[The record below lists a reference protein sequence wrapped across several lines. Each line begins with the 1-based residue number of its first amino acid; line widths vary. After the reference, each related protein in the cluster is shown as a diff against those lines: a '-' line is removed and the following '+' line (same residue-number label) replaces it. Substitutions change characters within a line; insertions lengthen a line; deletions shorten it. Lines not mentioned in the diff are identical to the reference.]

1 MTKALAK
8 MGLTVNPLQTPLY
21 MTLKGG
27 EAEEIISALSNL
39 QNARD
44 AWKFYVDQGYLITIV
59 R

>member
-1 MTKALAK
+1 